1 MEIKVIEKMKITTFE
16 DLKVGDYF
24 ILLQNDDLVI
34 KLLNI
39 EENGFEKNAYSLKDN
54 YFYDLCDSALVKKV
68 NIKEIIVEEI

>member
-16 DLKVGDYF
+16 DIKVGDYF
-24 ILLQNDDLVI
+24 ILLQNDDLSVKLDNI
-34 KLLNI
+34 K
-39 EENGFEKNAYSLKDN
+39 EKSYKRNTYSLKAN